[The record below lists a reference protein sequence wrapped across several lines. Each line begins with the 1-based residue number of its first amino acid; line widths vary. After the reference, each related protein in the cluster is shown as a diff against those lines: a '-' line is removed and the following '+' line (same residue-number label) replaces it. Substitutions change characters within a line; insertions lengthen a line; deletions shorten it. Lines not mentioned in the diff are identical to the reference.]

1 MWCMPS
7 DVSSTKTHVMLAQQN
22 IGNLD
27 GLATNPTQNSKD
39 SKCSI
44 AHYVQAVKHP
54 SDITFRYLYIFAI
67 DAASDLK
74 TVFKKNLETQLVA

>member
-1 MWCMPS
+1 
-7 DVSSTKTHVMLAQQN
+7 MLAQQK

-27 GLATNPTQNSKD
+27 GLATNPTRNSKD

-44 AHYVQAVKHP
+44 AHYVQAVEHL
-54 SDITFRYLYIFAI
+54 SDITFSYLYIFAI

-74 TVFKKNLETQLVA
+74 TVKKYSQKRNLADGIMQP